1 MFQPVLKFS
10 LSNVSMQ
17 LVWAA
22 QQYGPL
28 FRAQQPGHLDYLFHH
43 CFPSHGLGAAQG
55 VGCARSEQV
64 G

>member
-1 MFQPVLKFS
+1 
-10 LSNVSMQ
+10 MQ